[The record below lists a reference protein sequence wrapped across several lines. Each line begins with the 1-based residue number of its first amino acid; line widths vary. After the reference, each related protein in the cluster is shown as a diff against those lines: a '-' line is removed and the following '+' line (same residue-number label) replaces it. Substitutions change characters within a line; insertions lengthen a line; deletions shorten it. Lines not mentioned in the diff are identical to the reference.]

1 MQTMRFNTWQT
12 IFLFLTITLVASL
25 LPNATAHAMNV
36 APILHDLAEHH
47 FTVTGEV
54 HHVEYN
60 AEGELTASTPISAG
74 TPVVVYTNSGN
85 EYMVSVQEDGQFRFD
100 GLPEPPPYVVGAIV
114 DDELWMYA
122 YDVYAQDHVV
132 LVVE

>member
-1 MQTMRFNTWQT
+1 MQTMRFNTLQT
-12 IFLFLTITLVASL
+12 IFLILTISL
-25 LPNATAHAMNV
+25 ITSLFPNGTAQAMNV

-47 FTVTGEV
+47 FTITGEV
-54 HHVEYN
+54 HRVEYN
-60 AEGELTASTPISAG
+60 AEGELVASTPISAG

-85 EYMVSVQEDGQFRFD
+85 EYMVAAQEDGQFRFD

-114 DDELWMYA
+114 DDEEWMYA